1 MKNKIQEDNKLK
13 IRYSVFVIIFTLIL
27 FMPVRTVMAQAHT
40 LWTKTIGGLV
50 YVGNSV
56 QQTTDGGYIIT
67 GHGHTN

>member
-1 MKNKIQEDNKLK
+1 
-13 IRYSVFVIIFTLIL
+13 
-27 FMPVRTVMAQAHT
+27 MPVRTVMAQAHT